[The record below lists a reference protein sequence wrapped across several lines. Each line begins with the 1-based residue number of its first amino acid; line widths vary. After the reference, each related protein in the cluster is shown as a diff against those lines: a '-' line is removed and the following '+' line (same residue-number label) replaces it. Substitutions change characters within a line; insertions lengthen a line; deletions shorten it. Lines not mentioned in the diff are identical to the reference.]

1 MEEIALAEIWTSEAV
16 RRGEGLR
23 RTDRHSTG
31 ANCVSDG
38 DLLNRQTDS
47 DDNVAGLGSL
57 ALPSD
62 LRDPINLA
70 AVAWRVGDGRGNVRS
85 AIAAICDPRSIT
97 AVQPAGNG
105 AAFCT

>member
-31 ANCVSDG
+31 ANCGSDG
-38 DLLNRQTDS
+38 DLLIQQTDS
-47 DDNVAGLGSL
+47 HVNVAGRGSL
-57 ALPSD
+57 AQPRD

-70 AVAWRVGDGRGNVRS
+70 AAAWRVGGDGGMFV
-85 AIAAICDPRSIT
+85 P
-97 AVQPAGNG
+97 P
-105 AAFCT
+105 